1 MLFWGRWGT
10 PIPHQKPMTLVVG
23 KPVPVPAG
31 EASLDAAVQ
40 KMHAEFI
47 ATVERLYELH
57 KCGVGVSAVP
67 LLIIGYNRLLSA
79 LFLFH
84 NSSL

>member
-67 LLIIGYNRLLSA
+67 LLIM
-79 LFLFH
+79 
-84 NSSL
+84 